1 MNQGFELSSLLT
13 KLIYGDEAT
22 DPVEQTVDKLFVP
35 HFLLRL
41 NGQVYGRSGF
51 IAHVREMREMT
62 AGGGEIRVLEE
73 INTDTRIAGR
83 YLFRMIPAEGQ
94 SLSIEA
100 HLFAQVD
107 DGKVERIIEVARQ
120 VENDAEE
127 DFLAD
132 T

>member
-22 DPVEQTVDKLFVP
+22 DPVDQTVDKLFAP
-35 HFLLRL
+35 HFVLRL
-41 NGQVYGRSGF
+41 NGAVYGRFGF
-51 IAHVREMREMT
+51 TAHVREMRQMT

-73 INTDTRIAGR
+73 IGTDTRIAGR
-83 YLFRMIPAEGQ
+83 YLFRMVSQEGQ

-100 HLFAQVD
+100 HLFAKVD
-107 DGKVERIIEVARQ
+107 DGRVERIVEVARQ
-120 VENDAEE
+120 VGNDAEE